1 MISGESEAKP
11 LRYSAHRS
19 PYPIRYS
26 VTYPEKISRRKGVER
41 GIGALVPALL
51 PMGLGYISDT
61 LVAVWYLVLA
71 SVITVGVI
79 TFPLYVAF
87 RMSIKGRESFLAEDG
102 EKLEGIARWALASAA
117 YALFL
122 TDDTPKK
129 SVGRSVRLDIQRGGK
144 ISCLR
149 AAITPVLLLPH
160 ILILALFGFTFVV
173 IVPVCAVICSA
184 FQRYPGWLFGFTS
197 GYLRWIART
206 LGYWLSLTDRYPPF
220 SFRAD
225 I

>member
-1 MISGESEAKP
+1 MLSGESEAKSLP
-11 LRYSAHRS
+11 YSTHRS

-26 VTYPEKISRRKGVER
+26 IAYPKELSRRKGVER
-41 GIGALVPALL
+41 GIGALIPALI

-61 LVAVWYLVLA
+61 LFAAWHIVLA
-71 SVITVGVI
+71 SVITALVI
-79 TFPLYVAF
+79 TCPLYVAF
-87 RMSIKGRESFLAEDG
+87 RISTKGRESFLAEDG
-102 EKLEGIARWALASAA
+102 KRIEEIAQWALASAA

-122 TDDTPKK
+122 TDDNPKR
-129 SVGRSVRLDIQRGGK
+129 SVGCSVRLDIQRGGR
-144 ISCLR
+144 INCLR
-149 AAITPVLLLPH
+149 AAVTPILLLPH

-184 FQRYPGWLFGFTS
+184 FRRYPGWIFGFTS

>member
-1 MISGESEAKP
+1 MISGESEAKS
-11 LRYSAHRS
+11 LRYSTHRS

-26 VTYPEKISRRKGVER
+26 ITYPKRLSRRKGVER
-41 GIGALVPALL
+41 GIGALIPALV

-61 LVAVWYLVLA
+61 LFAAWHIVLA
-71 SVITVGVI
+71 SVITALVI
-79 TFPLYVAF
+79 TCPLYVAF
-87 RMSIKGRESFLAEDG
+87 RIGTKGRESFLAEDG
-102 EKLEGIARWALASAA
+102 KRIEEIAQWALASAA

-122 TDDTPKK
+122 TDDNPKRA
-129 SVGRSVRLDIQRGGK
+129 VGYSVRLDIQRGGR

-149 AAITPVLLLPH
+149 AAVTPILLLPH

-173 IVPVCAVICSA
+173 IVPACAVISSA
-184 FQRYPGWLFGFTS
+184 FRRYPGWIFGFTS